1 MNRSR
6 VRRWF
11 LVRTI
16 KKQATSDGNGER
28 SSKPWLPAR
37 SASCCSAVFDPIMSI
52 ATRTGDDGTT
62 GLIYGQRVPKC
73 HPRIEAVGRL
83 DELNAALGQAKA
95 LNDNQQLRDTL
106 EAIQKDLVSIMGE
119 IAADDAD
126 QERYL
131 TSRFGALQA
140 DALARIDTAVHGL
153 ENGDPPLRFDGW
165 ATPGRTVPAAALDL
179 ARVAARR
186 AERHLV
192 SMRESGQPIRVLVLQ
207 YVNRASDLLW
217 LLARQ
222 AEYPQGKEF

>member
-1 MNRSR
+1 M
-6 VRRWF
+6 
-11 LVRTI
+11 
-16 KKQATSDGNGER
+16 A
-28 SSKPWLPAR
+28 
-37 SASCCSAVFDPIMSI
+37 SI

-62 GLIYGQRVPKC
+62 GLVFGQRVPKN
-73 HPRIEAVGRL
+73 HPRVEAVGRL

-95 LNDNQQLRDTL
+95 VNDAARVREAL
-106 EAIQKDLVSIMGE
+106 EAIQRDLVNIMGE
-119 IAADDAD
+119 LAADDGD

-131 TSRFGALQA
+131 ASRFGSLK
-140 DALARIDTAVHGL
+140 DEALARLDTAVSVL

-165 ATPGRTVPAAALDL
+165 ATPGRTIPAAALDL

-192 SMRESGQPIRVLVLQ
+192 GMREAGQPVRALLLQ

-222 AEYPQGKEF
+222 AEYPEEPGHRV